1 MYRREK
7 SRLSVSERHPVITNL
22 KIKRKGKSQMSW
34 ATARKREAVRRTYFP
49 LVKAKAVLRPFE
61 CLSRMRIE
69 HAANLEKGK
78 KKKKIYMSRGS
89 VEKEDRQAT
98 CRTYLDGWNSNPWTC
113 EKRMRSNFLCLSPD
127 LKVETTLEMR
137 GMGM

>member
-22 KIKRKGKSQMSW
+22 KRKRKGKSQMSW

-78 KKKKIYMSRGS
+78 K
-89 VEKEDRQAT
+89 EKENIHESGISGKRRRASNVP
-98 CRTYLDGWNSNPWTC
+98 YLP
-113 EKRMRSNFLCLSPD
+113 
-127 LKVETTLEMR
+127 
-137 GMGM
+137 